1 MTFRGGGGWRG
12 GVKFRNFHSI
22 GENGGISIFLSEV
35 IEFICRLV
43 GYNLGVQVN
52 SRIEFD

>member
-1 MTFRGGGGWRG
+1 MTKIHKIVIR
-12 GVKFRNFHSI
+12 I
-22 GENGGISIFLSEV
+22 GESDDITLFLSEF